1 MNRNIKTAAKL
12 AALAGAFALTGCAFV
27 PDTVHPQYIPQAN
40 VQKIPGADKV
50 AVDVVVKNE
59 KKHHNEISVTK
70 NGYGM
75 KMAGVYMHV
84 AKDFKTAID
93 KALQARGFKTGP
105 NGNVTVDVVV
115 KKFFLPEQMHWWSI
129 THTGTSNIQVNVIH
143 HGKAYYSHSFI
154 INNMNSKIVGDFSHP
169 SLSADR
175 HKSSSKLLDL
185 SVEQIV
191 NNRSFLSVL
200 MQ

>member
-59 KKHHNEISVTK
+59 KKHHNEISVTLD
-70 NGYGM
+70 GYGIP
-75 KMAGVYMHV
+75 MAGVYMHV

-115 KKFFLPEQMHWWSI
+115 KKFFLPEQ
-129 THTGTSNIQVNVIH
+129 THLTSETHSGTSIIGLNIANKMT
-143 HGKAYYSHSFI
+143 GKTFYIMVKTKGFHSSVSGWNI
-154 INNMNSKIVGDFSHP
+154 DSAGRSTAANGL
-169 SLSADR
+169 LSETVD
-175 HKSSSKLLDL
+175 K
-185 SVEQIV
+185 IV
-191 NNRSFLSVL
+191 NNKAFQSAL